1 MKEDKIC
8 FAKDRDKE
16 YIKLTVTIPFA
27 IYSSYKVTG
36 YKKESYKYA
45 FKKSA
50 KVHTLWAV
58 NTLLRKAQKYIAF
71 QRQYNHEVACN

>member
-1 MKEDKIC
+1 MKENKIC

-36 YKKESYKYA
+36 YKKSYKYA
-45 FKKSA
+45 FEKNA
-50 KVHTLWAV
+50 KVHRLTG
-58 NTLLRKAQKYIAF
+58 
-71 QRQYNHEVACN
+71 YNHALSPYVQIEFFRL